1 MLMDLINGLLVRF
14 RQAVRARIRSE
25 RGTTLTELAI
35 VVALLGVV
43 VAPAY
48 MFLVS
53 SQRNQRVVDESV
65 QQQQTARVALETFSR
80 SLREATFPQGYNYS
94 ESSLFSAAAS
104 MDVSF
109 YSDFGND
116 GVVDRIRYF
125 LDSANSRVQRTVTE
139 PDCSGTPCSY
149 GPTATSSTSTVV
161 ENVRNADLSACSGG
175 SGSQKLFQYY
185 SVNRSSGAPSEITSS
200 VGVLYN
206 LVDINYV
213 KMTVV
218 VDITPGKSPTCQ
230 SIDTAVSLRNWRG

>member
-1 MLMDLINGLLVRF
+1 MDPMNGLRVRF
-14 RQAVRARIRSE
+14 LQAVRVRLRSE
-25 RGTTLTELAI
+25 RGTTLTELAV

-43 VAPAY
+43 LAPAY
-48 MFLVS
+48 MFLTT
-53 SQRNQRVVDESV
+53 SQSNQRLVDESV
-65 QQQQTARVALETFSR
+65 QQQQNARVALEIFSR
-80 SLREATFPQGYNYS
+80 SIREATYPEGYDYS
-94 ESSLFSAAAS
+94 QSSLFGSAAYT
-104 MDVSF
+104 DVSF

-116 GVVDRIRYF
+116 GTIDRIRYF
-125 LDSANSRVQRTVTE
+125 LDDANSRVERTVTV
-139 PDCSGTPCSY
+139 PDCSGTTCSY
-149 GPTATSSTSTVV
+149 GVTATSSTSTVV

-175 SGSQKLFQYY
+175 TGSQKLFQYY